1 MVIFTE
7 FLAKIFC
14 IIISILNKIKSEDY
28 YFNKTL
34 L

>member
-7 FLAKIFC
+7 FLAKIFS
-14 IIISILNKIKSEDY
+14 IIICILKKIKSEDY
-28 YFNKTL
+28 FNKTL